1 MALRVRQIGLRGVNA
16 VDSPLHL
23 HDEDLTHA
31 QNAQSSFAD
40 GFPALVKRP
49 GLASF
54 ASGLTDPVLGL
65 SSVPLPDPD
74 YEPDNGATALVTAYD
89 DYSTAARSFDG
100 TTWST
105 FTMPGAESVGWDIL
119 ASAPGRLV
127 FRTSDGTTAYLRQYN
142 GTTTTTLA
150 SITGAWQPFRAAAFD
165 KDTWTLYWV
174 ADQAVYRE
182 GTLISPDPLAPLNGL
197 TVSAGVPYV
206 VNSHSGTACEV
217 YRYNG
222 GTSWTSLGTI
232 ALPFY
237 AAGDFNGV
245 PYFGLGVG
253 LARVVDGILTQ
264 HVTSDAYHRLAAFG
278 ARLYT
283 LRVDDTL
290 TGRLSSSLD
299 GETFTNE
306 LSGVSED
313 GWFAGFKSKLYAAF
327 KTTFL
332 VEVYRRNPGGTW
344 TMVYATATYTP
355 KLGFY

>member
-89 DYSTAARSFDG
+89 GSSTAARSFDG

-105 FTMPGAESVGWDIL
+105 FTLPGTESVGWEIL

-150 SITGAWQPFRAAAFD
+150 SITGAGQPFRAAAFD
-165 KDTWTLYWV
+165 EDTWTLYWV

-206 VNSHSGTACEV
+206 VDDHSGTACEV

-222 GTSWTSLGTI
+222 GTSWASLGTI
-232 ALPFY
+232 AVPFN

-245 PYFGLGVG
+245 PYFGLGAG

-264 HVTSDAYHRLAAFG
+264 HVTSNSYGPLAAFG
-278 ARLYT
+278 LRLYT
-283 LRVDDTL
+283 LRIE
-290 TGRLSSSLD
+290 GGNSRLSSSLD

-306 LSGVSED
+306 LTLVSTV
-313 GWFAGFKSKLYAAF
+313 GGFASFKSKLYAA
-327 KTTFL
+327 
-332 VEVYRRNPGGTW
+332 VNASGIAQVYRRAAGGTW
-344 TMVYATATYTP
+344 TSVYTTSIFTTP
-355 KLGFY
+355 VGFY

>member
-65 SSVPLPDPD
+65 SSVPLPDPE
-74 YEPDNGATALVTAYD
+74 YEPDNGATALVTRYD
-89 DYSTAARSFDG
+89 DFSTAARSFDG

-105 FTMPGAESVGWDIL
+105 FTLPGTESAGWKIL

-150 SITGAWQPFRAAAFD
+150 SIAAPGNFVAAAFD

-174 ADQAVYRE
+174 AGQAVYRE

-206 VNSHSGTACEV
+206 VDGHSGTACEV

-232 ALPFY
+232 AVPFRD
-237 AAGDFNGV
+237 AGDFDGV
-245 PYFGLGVG
+245 PYFGLDNG
-253 LARVVDGILTQ
+253 LARLVNGILTQ
-264 HVTSDAYHRLAAFG
+264 HVTSDDYRSLVAFG

-283 LRVDDTL
+283 LRYDPF

-299 GETFTNE
+299 GETFTDE
-306 LSGVSED
+306 LSPVDYD
-313 GWFAGFKSKLYAAF
+313 GGFAGFKSKLYAAV

-332 VEVYRRNPGGTW
+332 GEVYRRAPGGTW
-344 TMVYATATYTP
+344 TMVYTTVTYTP
-355 KLGFY
+355 ELGFY